1 MNSVQNWLQ
10 IDLCAERSTQKQH
23 NNNVVGSESH
33 ETSATKDGREMTP
46 QLESVQHKT
55 GKCVDAQG
63 ARALS
68 EALMVNTTLAVLNLS
83 RKWHK
88 GDD

>member
-1 MNSVQNWLQ
+1 MNSFLIRVR

-55 GKCVDAQG
+55 GKCVDEQG

-68 EALMVNTTLAVLNLS
+68 EALMVNTTLAEFSLS
-83 RKWHK
+83 RM
-88 GDD
+88 